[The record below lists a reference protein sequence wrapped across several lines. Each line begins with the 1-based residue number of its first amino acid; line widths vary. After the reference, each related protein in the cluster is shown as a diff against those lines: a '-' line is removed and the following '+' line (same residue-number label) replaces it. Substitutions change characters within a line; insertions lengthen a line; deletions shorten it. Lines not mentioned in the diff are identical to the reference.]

1 MSNIQLSDLLFA
13 LYVFFLSQINLELN
27 SYILKILYNSKK
39 KLNILLFFNKD
50 MVVFHDIILFE

>member
-13 LYVFFLSQINLELN
+13 LNVFFLSQINLELN

-39 KLNILLFFNKD
+39 N
-50 MVVFHDIILFE
+50 